1 MHLMIEWPGRCSSC
15 GKEIEDWSGAGLLDN
30 HWIHKSCYRQRW
42 NEGHSRGETPPELQS
57 PVDRGKQLELP
68 MLIFLLMF
76 HFGLGALV
84 AGWVMLDQDQTPQTG
99 TILVIIGL
107 VVPLVGIAGVALN
120 IISRRRIQLV
130 QQAVDLIGG
139 WKPGP

>member
-1 MHLMIEWPGRCSSC
+1 
-15 GKEIEDWSGAGLLDN
+15 
-30 HWIHKSCYRQRW
+30 
-42 NEGHSRGETPPELQS
+42 
-57 PVDRGKQLELP
+57 